1 MVAIVPPSIADFHL
15 MLLVESKS
23 GAYLY
28 SNVNPKIMDTIGIR
42 YLKICAKYGI
52 RIFMYCSIK
61 FKINPPNAINTN
73 VTINNKSSTT
83 VNKMLFNCV
92 FKNPFS
98 LLTSNALFM
107 AVMSDFK
114 ALELDHNATNNEIES
129 TDDDLLFIIVLTNVI
144 KIFLVS
150 SGRTSID
157 LKIKSILLAATISTI
172 FNKTIRNGTK
182 LIIKW

>member
-1 MVAIVPPSIADFHL
+1 
-15 MLLVESKS
+15 
-23 GAYLY
+23 
-28 SNVNPKIMDTIGIR
+28 
-42 YLKICAKYGI
+42 
-52 RIFMYCSIK
+52 
-61 FKINPPNAINTN
+61 
-73 VTINNKSSTT
+73 
-83 VNKMLFNCV
+83 MLFNCV